1 MTGVIES
8 SFAHTDSIV
17 AVTEV
22 VVRLSP
28 SDGLTG
34 NHHNVLVST
43 AATPSFGNLR
53 KLPVFVFR
61 RPSNFFIVMSVHLV
75 EPESFGFL
83 VSFFDLDPRLG
94 RVCFVEIIV
103 SVLLGE

>member
-1 MTGVIES
+1 MLK
-8 SFAHTDSIV
+8 
-17 AVTEV
+17 V

-34 NHHNVLVST
+34 NHHKVLVST
-43 AATPSFGNLR
+43 AAAPSFGNLR
-53 KLPVFVFR
+53 KLPVFVFS
-61 RPSNFFIVMSVHLV
+61 RPSNFFIVMSVQLV
-75 EPESFGFL
+75 KPESFGFL